1 MIYFS
6 RKKDLFTKFYLH
18 VDLRRI
24 LKKSQKELKDE
35 ITHNQNQ
42 GKTTTL
48 KVNVYTHPKNHMY
61 PVCINH
67 TEIEMKFES
76 VKDLHNF
83 VSEKQVT
90 NTLISEKYSQQT
102 EACEEVEKSITKH
115 LENFGIRFWN
125 NRRQTHVRHLSR
137 TVKEN

>member
-1 MIYFS
+1 MARFKGSSEAMEYDVRRQRLYSSFIISINNTAEMIYFS

-35 ITHNQNQ
+35 IRHNQNQ

-67 TEIEMKFES
+67 TEIEIAMFPEMGAS
-76 VKDLHNF
+76 PTLHF
-83 VSEKQVT
+83 GASFWT
-90 NTLISEKYSQQT
+90 NDS
-102 EACEEVEKSITKH
+102 H
-115 LENFGIRFWN
+115 W
-125 NRRQTHVRHLSR
+125 LS
-137 TVKEN
+137 NDN